1 VKEGVALEFYS
12 PSEKIKLMRKKF
24 RINQADLESVNMTR
38 AFISMME
45 SGKRNV
51 SKASSGKLV
60 SKFKELAMKISVTLD
75 IDDEY
80 FSRQPKDDAR
90 YYIEENL
97 KINNSNKELEELIT
111 IATDFNIDDLLAK
124 IYESYGEKLLAEK
137 DYLNA
142 FMKFRLALGKYQ
154 EIGDFNKQALLY
166 KQLGVCQERRG
177 EYGESEYYFKQA
189 INNSLER
196 NNFDLYYKLKL
207 NMAIVYAKS
216 KQYTKCIELLD
227 ESILNSEA
235 KVDNILLINAKLTKA
250 NALMELSDSR
260 ALKEYL
266 DLVDEIGDTNDFIL
280 SALYNNIAE
289 FYYNTGDFNNSL
301 KYVNKAQALKIKVN
315 KMALPSSLSVKGKV
329 FFKLGLFEES
339 TMLFNLAIDI
349 AEEYK
354 VFDMLFA
361 SYKDLAEAYESR
373 KELEK
378 VSYTLNRYIQTIDY
392 YNVEYGKGYAICKL
406 AQVSA
411 MEENSEVCIDMLSKL
426 EAYVL

>member
-1 VKEGVALEFYS
+1 MEFYS

-24 RINQADLESVNMTR
+24 RVNQADLESVNMTR

-45 SGKRNV
+45 SGRRNV
-51 SKASSGKLV
+51 SKASSQKLV

-80 FSRQPKDDAR
+80 FSRQPKEDAR
-90 YYIEENL
+90 YYIEENM
-97 KINNSNKELEELIT
+97 KINNSDKELEELIT

-166 KQLGVCQERRG
+166 KKLGFCQERRSDY
-177 EYGESEYYFKQA
+177 EEAEYYFKQA
-189 INNSLER
+189 IAHSLEE
-196 NNFDLYYKLKL
+196 NNFEIYFKSNL
-207 NMAIVYAKS
+207 NIAIVYAKS
-216 KQYTKCIELLD
+216 KQYIKCIQVLD
-227 ESILNSEA
+227 ETILKSEA
-235 KVDNILLINAKLTKA
+235 KVDKIVFINAKMTRA
-250 NALMELSDSR
+250 NALMELVDSR

-266 DLVDEIGDTNDFIL
+266 DLVDEIGDTNDLIL

-289 FYYNTGDFNNSL
+289 FYYKTGDFNNSL
-301 KYVNKAQALKIKVN
+301 KYINKAQALKIKVN
-315 KMALPSSLSVKGKV
+315 KIALPNTLNTKAKV
-329 FFKLGLFEES
+329 LFKLGFFEES

-354 VFDMLFA
+354 TFDMLFD
-361 SYKDLAEAYESR
+361 SYKDLAKAYESR
-373 KELEK
+373 KEFEK
-378 VSYTLNRYIQTIDY
+378 VSDTLNRYIETIDY
-392 YNVEYGKGYAICKL
+392 YNVEYGKGYALCKL
-406 AQVSA
+406 AQVSV
-411 MEENSEVCIDMLSKL
+411 MEEKSEVCIDMLSKL